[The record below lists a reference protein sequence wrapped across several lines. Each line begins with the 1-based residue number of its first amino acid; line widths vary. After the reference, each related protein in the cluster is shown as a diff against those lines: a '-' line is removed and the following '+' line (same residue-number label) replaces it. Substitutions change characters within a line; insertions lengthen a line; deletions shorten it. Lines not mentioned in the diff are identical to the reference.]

1 MEKIERALIS
11 VYDKTDLLDIAN
23 VLAQRGVEIL
33 STGGTARHLRDAGI
47 DIVDVS
53 DYTGFPEMLD
63 GRVKTLHPKIH
74 GGLLAEWGNTEHS
87 AQAEAHGVNAID
99 MVICNLYPFE
109 ATVAKPDVT
118 LPEAIEN
125 IDIGGPTMIRA
136 AAKNYRHVA
145 ALTAPSQYPQII
157 ADLDANDGCLSEERR
172 FELAKAAFAHTAHYD
187 TAIAAYL
194 TDNDTLLISG
204 DSEVNQTENAP
215 LISGVSE
222 VNQTE
227 NAPLISGVSEVNQ
240 TENAPLISGV
250 SEVNQTEN
258 APLIRGDRGV
268 DEYADNLTLHFKK
281 ERTLRYGEN
290 PHQHAAFYRTET
302 TPGPSAAWANQL
314 SGQPLS
320 FNNLLDLEAALEI
333 VKDFKTP
340 ACAII
345 KHNNPCGLATADN
358 LQDAFTNALDCDRT
372 SAFGSIVGLNRKV
385 TIQTANTI
393 REAAQAGVK
402 IDAIIAPSYTDK
414 ALRALS
420 RVKRRP
426 ILEVGSLSAAEPLLQ
441 IRNIT
446 GGILVQDPDIRE
458 LSADALEVATQRAPT
473 ETEMASLLFAWKAC
487 KHVKSNCILLADG
500 TQSVGIGAGQ
510 MSRVDAAMIAIR
522 KAGEKAKGS
531 VLASDAYFP
540 FPDGVE
546 IAGEAGI
553 SAIIQP
559 GGSVNDEPVI
569 ETADAYGI
577 AMVLTGIRHF
587 RH

>member
-1 MEKIERALIS
+1 MEKIQRALIS
-11 VYDKTDLLDIAN
+11 VYDKTDLLEIATA
-23 VLAQRGVEIL
+23 LTQRGVEIL

-47 DIVDVS
+47 DILDVS

-74 GGLLAEWGNTEHS
+74 GGLLAERDNAEHNAQTET
-87 AQAEAHGVNAID
+87 HGISAID
-99 MVICNLYPFE
+99 LVICNLYPFE

-118 LPEAIEN
+118 LSEAIEN

-136 AAKNYRHVA
+136 ASKNYRHVA
-145 ALTAPSQYPQII
+145 VLTNPNQYPQII

-172 FELAKAAFAHTAHYD
+172 FELAKAAFAHTAQYD
-187 TAIAAYL
+187 TAIASYL
-194 TDNDTLLISG
+194 IEN
-204 DSEVNQTENAP
+204 DSETDDFQE
-215 LISGVSE
+215 I
-222 VNQTE
+222 
-227 NAPLISGVSEVNQ
+227 
-240 TENAPLISGV
+240 
-250 SEVNQTEN
+250 
-258 APLIRGDRGV
+258 
-268 DEYADNLTLHFKK
+268 LTLHFKK

-290 PHQHAAFYRTET
+290 PHQRAAFYRTET
-302 TPGPSAAWANQL
+302 RPGPSAAWANQR

-333 VKDFKTP
+333 VKNFSTP
-340 ACAII
+340 TCAII
-345 KHNNPCGLATADN
+345 KHNNPCGLATADT
-358 LQDAFTNALDCDRT
+358 LQDAFTNALECDRT
-372 SAFGSIVGLNRKV
+372 SAFGSIIGLNRKV
-385 TIQTANTI
+385 TIQVANTI
-393 REAAQAGVK
+393 REAANAGVK
-402 IDAIIAPSYTDK
+402 IDAIIAPSYTEK

-426 ILEVGSLSAAEPLLQ
+426 ILEAGSLSSAEPVLQ

-446 GGILVQDPDIRE
+446 GGILVQDPDIHE
-458 LSADALEVATQRAPT
+458 MDADALQVATKRSPT
-473 ETEMASLLFAWKAC
+473 DDEIKSLLFAWKAC

-510 MSRVDAAMIAIR
+510 MSRVDAAIIAIR
-522 KAGEKAKGS
+522 KAGEKAKGA

-559 GGSVNDEPVI
+559 GGSVNDKPVI

-577 AMVLTGIRHF
+577 AMVLTGVRHF

>member
-1 MEKIERALIS
+1 MEKIQRALIS
-11 VYDKTDLLDIAN
+11 VYDKTDLLEIATA
-23 VLAQRGVEIL
+23 LTRRGVEIL
-33 STGGTARHLRDAGI
+33 STGGTARHLRDAEI
-47 DIVDVS
+47 DIIDVS
-53 DYTGFPEMLD
+53 DYTGFPEMMD

-74 GGLLAEWGNTEHS
+74 GGLLAERDNAEHN
-87 AQAEAHGVNAID
+87 AQAETHGIGSID

-136 AAKNYRHVA
+136 AAKNYQHVA

-187 TAIAAYL
+187 TAIANYL
-194 TDNDTLLISG
+194 TNMDSVRSRAIHRPSIDN
-204 DSEVNQTENAP
+204 EF
-215 LISGVSE
+215 
-222 VNQTE
+222 
-227 NAPLISGVSEVNQ
+227 
-240 TENAPLISGV
+240 
-250 SEVNQTEN
+250 
-258 APLIRGDRGV
+258 
-268 DEYADNLTLHFKK
+268 ADNLTFHFKK

-290 PHQHAAFYRTET
+290 PHQRAAFYKTET
-302 TPGPSAAWANQL
+302 APGPSAAWANQL

-333 VKDFKTP
+333 VKDFEVP

-358 LQDAFTNALDCDRT
+358 LQDAFTKALECDRT

-402 IDAIIAPSYTDK
+402 IDAIIAPSYTEK

-426 ILEVGSLSAAEPLLQ
+426 ILEVGSLATAQRSVPATMQ

-446 GGILVQDPDIRE
+446 GGILVQDRDVHDME
-458 LSADALEVATQRAPT
+458 AAALQVATKRPPT
-473 ETEMASLLFAWKAC
+473 DEEIQSLLFAWKAC
-487 KHVKSNCILLADG
+487 KHVKSNCILLANG

-510 MSRVDAAMIAIR
+510 MSRVDAAIIAIR
-522 KAGEKAKGS
+522 KAGEKAKGA

-553 SAIIQP
+553 TAIIQP
-559 GGSVNDEPVI
+559 GGSVNDAPVI
-569 ETADAYGI
+569 ETADVYGM

>member
-1 MEKIERALIS
+1 MTKIERALIS
-11 VYDKTDLLDIAN
+11 VYDKTNLLEIAN
-23 VLAQRGVEIL
+23 ALTQRDVEIL

-47 DIVDVS
+47 EILDVS

-74 GGLLAEWGNTEHS
+74 GGLLADRDNAEHNT
-87 AQAEAHGVNAID
+87 QAEAHGITPID

-145 ALTAPSQYPQII
+145 VLTEASQYPQII

-172 FELAKAAFAHTAHYD
+172 FELAKEAFAHTSQYD

-194 TDNDTLLISG
+194 AHIDSPPDEFATD
-204 DSEVNQTENAP
+204 
-215 LISGVSE
+215 
-222 VNQTE
+222 
-227 NAPLISGVSEVNQ
+227 
-240 TENAPLISGV
+240 
-250 SEVNQTEN
+250 
-258 APLIRGDRGV
+258 
-268 DEYADNLTLHFKK
+268 LTLHFKK

-290 PHQHAAFYRTET
+290 PHQRAAFYKTET
-302 TPGPSAAWANQL
+302 SPGACAAWANQL

-333 VKDFKTP
+333 VKDFETP

-358 LQDAFTNALDCDRT
+358 LQDAFTNALECDRT

-385 TIQTANTI
+385 TIQTANII
-393 REAAQAGVK
+393 REAANAGVK

-426 ILEVGSLSAAEPLLQ
+426 ILEAGSLSATEPVLQ

-446 GGILVQDPDIRE
+446 GGVLVQDPDVHD
-458 LSADALEVATQRAPT
+458 LNADDLEVATSRAPT
-473 ETEMASLLFAWKAC
+473 EAEIESLLFAWKAC
-487 KHVKSNCILLADG
+487 KHVKSNCILLANG

-510 MSRVDAAMIAIR
+510 MSRVDAAIIAIR
-522 KAGEKAKGS
+522 KAGEKAKGA

-559 GGSVNDEPVI
+559 GGSVNDAPVI
-569 ETADAYGI
+569 EAADAYGM
-577 AMVLTGIRHF
+577 AMVLTGVRHF

>member
-1 MEKIERALIS
+1 MKKIERALIS
-11 VYDKTDLLDIAN
+11 VYDKTNLLEIATAF
-23 VLAQRGVEIL
+23 AQRGVEIL

-47 DIVDVS
+47 DILDVS

-74 GGLLAEWGNTEHS
+74 GGLLAERDNAEHS
-87 AQAEAHGVNAID
+87 VQTEAQGITPID

-145 ALTAPSQYPQII
+145 VLTAANQYPQVI

-172 FELAKAAFAHTAHYD
+172 FELAKTAFTHTAQYD
-187 TAIAAYL
+187 TAIAAYFIN
-194 TDNDTLLISG
+194 NDS
-204 DSEVNQTENAP
+204 
-215 LISGVSE
+215 
-222 VNQTE
+222 
-227 NAPLISGVSEVNQ
+227 
-240 TENAPLISGV
+240 
-250 SEVNQTEN
+250 
-258 APLIRGDRGV
+258 PLIRGVRGV
-268 DEYADNLTLHFKK
+268 DKAKDSETDAFTDNLTLHFKK

-290 PHQHAAFYRTET
+290 PHQRAAFYKTET
-302 TPGPSAAWANQL
+302 DPGACAAWAKQL

-333 VKDFKTP
+333 VKDFESPT
-340 ACAII
+340 CTII
-345 KHNNPCGLATADN
+345 KHNNPCGLATAGN
-358 LQDAFTNALDCDRT
+358 LQDAFTNALECDRT

-385 TIQTANTI
+385 TIQTANII
-393 REAAQAGVK
+393 REAANAGVK
-402 IDAIIAPSYTDK
+402 IDAIIAPSYTEK

-426 ILEVGSLSAAEPLLQ
+426 ILEAGSLSGTEPVLQ
-441 IRNIT
+441 IRNVT
-446 GGILVQDPDIRE
+446 GGVLVQDPDVHDLR
-458 LSADALEVATQRAPT
+458 ADDLEVATSRAPT
-473 ETEMASLLFAWKAC
+473 EAEIESLLFAWKAC
-487 KHVKSNCILLADG
+487 KHVKSNCILLAQG

-510 MSRVDAAMIAIR
+510 MSRVDAAIIAIR
-522 KAGEKAKGS
+522 KAGEKAKGA

-553 SAIIQP
+553 TAIIQP
-559 GGSVNDEPVI
+559 GGSVNDAPVI
-569 ETADAYGI
+569 ETADAYGM
-577 AMVLTGIRHF
+577 AMVLTGVRHF

>member
-1 MEKIERALIS
+1 MKKIERALIS
-11 VYDKTDLLDIAN
+11 VYDKTNLLDIAIT
-23 VLAQRGVEIL
+23 LTQHGVEIL

-47 DIVDVS
+47 NIVDVS

-74 GGLLAEWGNTEHS
+74 GGLLAERDNAEHN
-87 AQAEAHGVNAID
+87 AQAETHGISPID

-118 LPEAIEN
+118 LPEVIEN

-136 AAKNYRHVA
+136 ASKNYRHVA
-145 ALTAPSQYPQII
+145 VLTNPSQYPQII
-157 ADLDANDGCLSEERR
+157 ADLEANDGCLLEARR
-172 FELAKAAFAHTAHYD
+172 FELAKAAFAHTAQYD
-187 TAIAAYL
+187 TAIATYL
-194 TDNDTLLISG
+194 
-204 DSEVNQTENAP
+204 VNQDVE
-215 LISGVSE
+215 S
-222 VNQTE
+222 
-227 NAPLISGVSEVNQ
+227 
-240 TENAPLISGV
+240 
-250 SEVNQTEN
+250 
-258 APLIRGDRGV
+258 
-268 DEYADNLTLHFKK
+268 DEFADTLTLHFKK

-290 PHQHAAFYRTET
+290 PHQRAAFYRTET
-302 TPGPSAAWANQL
+302 SPGPSAAWANQL

-345 KHNNPCGLATADN
+345 KHNNPCGLATADS
-358 LQDAFTNALDCDRT
+358 LQDAFTNALECDRT
-372 SAFGSIVGLNRKV
+372 SAFGSIIGLNRKV
-385 TIQTANTI
+385 TIQVANTI
-393 REAAQAGVK
+393 REAANAGVK
-402 IDAIIAPSYTDK
+402 VDAIIAPSYTEK

-426 ILEVGSLSAAEPLLQ
+426 ILEVGALSTSEPILQ

-446 GGILVQDPDIRE
+446 GGVLVQDPDVHE
-458 LSADALEVATQRAPT
+458 MEASALQVATQRSPT
-473 ETEMASLLFAWKAC
+473 DDEIKSLLFAWKAC
-487 KHVKSNCILLADG
+487 KHVKSNCILLAHG

-510 MSRVDAAMIAIR
+510 MSRVDAAIIAIR
-522 KAGEKAKGS
+522 KAGEKAKGA

-553 SAIIQP
+553 RAIIQP

-569 ETADAYGI
+569 ETADVYGM
-577 AMVLTGIRHF
+577 AMVLTGVRHF

>member
-1 MEKIERALIS
+1 MRKIQRVLIS
-11 VYDKTDLLDIAN
+11 VYDKTNLLEIAN
-23 VLAQRGVEIL
+23 ALAQRGVEIL

-47 DIVDVS
+47 DILDVS

-74 GGLLAEWGNTEHS
+74 GGLLADRDNAEHNT
-87 AQAEAHGVNAID
+87 QADAHNITPID

-145 ALTAPSQYPQII
+145 VLTESSQYPQII
-157 ADLDANDGCLSEERR
+157 ADLDENDGCLSEERR

-194 TDNDTLLISG
+194 ASNDS
-204 DSEVNQTENAP
+204 
-215 LISGVSE
+215 
-222 VNQTE
+222 
-227 NAPLISGVSEVNQ
+227 
-240 TENAPLISGV
+240 
-250 SEVNQTEN
+250 
-258 APLIRGDRGV
+258 PLIRGVRGV
-268 DEYADNLTLHFKK
+268 DKADLIRGVRGVDKADLIRGVRGIDKTKDTEPDEFATDLTLRFKK

-290 PHQHAAFYRTET
+290 PHQRAAFYKTGT
-302 TPGPSAAWANQL
+302 NPGACAAWANQL

-333 VKDFKTP
+333 VKDFETP

-345 KHNNPCGLATADN
+345 KHNNPCGLATANN
-358 LQDAFTNALDCDRT
+358 LQDAFTNALECDPT

-385 TIQTANTI
+385 TIQTANII
-393 REAAQAGVK
+393 REAANAGVK
-402 IDAIIAPSYTDK
+402 IDAIIAPSYTEK

-426 ILEVGSLSAAEPLLQ
+426 ILEAGSLSATEPVLQ
-441 IRNIT
+441 VRNIT
-446 GGILVQDPDIRE
+446 GGVLVQDPDVHD
-458 LSADALEVATQRAPT
+458 LDANDLEVATSRAPT
-473 ETEMASLLFAWKAC
+473 EAEIESLLFAWKAC
-487 KHVKSNCILLADG
+487 KHVKSNCILLANG

-510 MSRVDAAMIAIR
+510 MSRVDAAIIAIR
-522 KAGEKAKGS
+522 KAGEKAEGA

-559 GGSVNDEPVI
+559 GGSVNDTPVI
-569 ETADAYGI
+569 ETADAYGM
-577 AMVLTGIRHF
+577 AMVLTGVRHF

>member
-1 MEKIERALIS
+1 MKKIKRVLIS
-11 VYDKTDLLDIAN
+11 VYDKTNLLEIAN
-23 VLAQRGVEIL
+23 ALSQRGVEIL
-33 STGGTARHLRDAGI
+33 STGGTARHLRDAGVNI
-47 DIVDVS
+47 LDVS
-53 DYTGFPEMLD
+53 DYTGFPEMLE

-74 GGLLAEWGNTEHS
+74 GGLLADWDNAEHT
-87 AQAEAHGVNAID
+87 AQAAAHGITGID

-145 ALTAPSQYPQII
+145 VLTKANQYPEII
-157 ADLDANDGCLSEERR
+157 ADLDANDGSLSEERR
-172 FELAKAAFAHTAHYD
+172 FALAKAAFAHTAHYD
-187 TAIAAYL
+187 TAITAYL
-194 TDNDTLLISG
+194 TDS
-204 DSEVNQTENAP
+204 DS
-215 LISGVSE
+215 
-222 VNQTE
+222 
-227 NAPLISGVSEVNQ
+227 
-240 TENAPLISGV
+240 
-250 SEVNQTEN
+250 
-258 APLIRGDRGV
+258 PLIRGDREVNQTEGSET
-268 DEYADNLTLHFKK
+268 DEFADNLTLRFRKA
-281 ERTLRYGEN
+281 RTLRYGEN
-290 PHQHAAFYRTET
+290 PHQRAAFYKTEAN
-302 TPGPSAAWANQL
+302 PGACAAWANQL

-333 VKDFKTP
+333 VKDFETP

-345 KHNNPCGLATADN
+345 KHNNPCGLATAGT
-358 LQDAFTNALDCDRT
+358 LQDAFTNALECDRT

-385 TIQTANTI
+385 TIQTANII
-393 REAAQAGVK
+393 REAANAGVK
-402 IDAIIAPSYTDK
+402 IDAIIAPSYTEK

-426 ILEVGSLSAAEPLLQ
+426 ILEAGSLSAMEPVLQ

-446 GGILVQDPDIRE
+446 GGVLVQDPDVHD
-458 LSADALEVATQRAPT
+458 LDANDLEVVTSCAPT
-473 ETEMASLLFAWKAC
+473 EAEIESLLFAWKAC
-487 KHVKSNCILLADG
+487 KHVKSNCILLANG

-510 MSRVDAAMIAIR
+510 MSRVDAAIIAIR
-522 KAGEKAKGS
+522 KAGEKAKGA

-553 SAIIQP
+553 RAIIQP
-559 GGSVNDEPVI
+559 GGSVNDTPVI
-569 ETADAYGI
+569 ETADAYGM
-577 AMVLTGIRHF
+577 AMVLTGVRHF

>member
-1 MEKIERALIS
+1 MKKIQRALVS
-11 VYDKTDLLDIAN
+11 VYDKTNLLEIAN
-23 VLAQRGVEIL
+23 ALAQRGVEIL

-47 DIVDVS
+47 DILDVA

-74 GGLLAEWGNTEHS
+74 GGLLADRDNAEHNTQVE
-87 AQAEAHGVNAID
+87 AQGIAPID
-99 MVICNLYPFE
+99 MVVCNLYPFE

-145 ALTAPSQYPQII
+145 VLTESNQYPQII
-157 ADLDANDGCLSEERR
+157 ADLDVNDGCLSEERR
-172 FELAKAAFAHTAHYD
+172 FELAKKAFAHTAHYD

-194 TDNDTLLISG
+194 ANV
-204 DSEVNQTENAP
+204 DSQP
-215 LISGVSE
+215 
-222 VNQTE
+222 
-227 NAPLISGVSEVNQ
+227 
-240 TENAPLISGV
+240 
-250 SEVNQTEN
+250 
-258 APLIRGDRGV
+258 
-268 DEYADNLTLHFKK
+268 DEFVVRAGLPSPYLTLRFKK

-290 PHQHAAFYRTET
+290 PHQRAAFYKTET
-302 TPGPSAAWANQL
+302 SPGACAAWANQL

-333 VKDFKTP
+333 VKDFETP

-358 LQDAFTNALDCDRT
+358 LQDAFANALECDRT

-385 TIQTANTI
+385 TIQTANII
-393 REAAQAGVK
+393 REAANAGVK
-402 IDAIIAPSYTDK
+402 IDAIIAPSYTEK

-426 ILEVGSLSAAEPLLQ
+426 ILEAGSLSAAGPVLQ

-446 GGILVQDPDIRE
+446 GGVLVQDPDVHD
-458 LSADALEVATQRAPT
+458 LDANDLEVATSRAPT
-473 ETEMASLLFAWKAC
+473 EAEIGSLLFAWKAC
-487 KHVKSNCILLADG
+487 KHVKSNCILLTNG

-510 MSRVDAAMIAIR
+510 MSRVDAAIIAIR
-522 KAGEKAKGS
+522 KAGEKAKGA

-559 GGSVNDEPVI
+559 GGSVNDAPVI
-569 ETADAYGI
+569 ETADAYGM
-577 AMVLTGIRHF
+577 AMVLTGVRHF

>member
-1 MEKIERALIS
+1 MRKIQRALIS
-11 VYDKTDLLDIAN
+11 VYDKTNLLEIAN
-23 VLAQRGVEIL
+23 ALAQRGVEIL

-47 DIVDVS
+47 NILDVS

-74 GGLLAEWGNTEHS
+74 GGLLADRDNAEHN
-87 AQAEAHGVNAID
+87 AQAEPHGVAPID

-136 AAKNYRHVA
+136 AAKNYKHVA
-145 ALTAPSQYPQII
+145 VLTEASQYSQII

-172 FELAKAAFAHTAHYD
+172 FELAKKAFAHTAQYD

-194 TDNDTLLISG
+194 ANADSQPDEFATD
-204 DSEVNQTENAP
+204 
-215 LISGVSE
+215 
-222 VNQTE
+222 
-227 NAPLISGVSEVNQ
+227 
-240 TENAPLISGV
+240 
-250 SEVNQTEN
+250 
-258 APLIRGDRGV
+258 
-268 DEYADNLTLHFKK
+268 LTLRFKK

-290 PHQHAAFYRTET
+290 PHQRAAFYKTET
-302 TPGPSAAWANQL
+302 SPGASAAWANQL

-333 VKDFKTP
+333 VKDFETP
-340 ACAII
+340 TCAII

-358 LQDAFTNALDCDRT
+358 LQDAFANALECDRT
-372 SAFGSIVGLNRKV
+372 SAFGSIVGLNRRV
-385 TIQTANTI
+385 TIQTANII
-393 REAAQAGVK
+393 REAASAGVK
-402 IDAIIAPSYTDK
+402 IDAIIAPSYTEK
-414 ALRALS
+414 ALQALS

-426 ILEVGSLSAAEPLLQ
+426 ILEAGSFSTEEPVLQ

-446 GGILVQDPDIRE
+446 GGMLVQDPDVHD
-458 LSADALEVATQRAPT
+458 LDANDLEVVTSRAPT
-473 ETEMASLLFAWKAC
+473 EAETESLLFAWKAC
-487 KHVKSNCILLADG
+487 KHVKSNCILLANG
-500 TQSVGIGAGQ
+500 PQSVGIGAGQ
-510 MSRVDAAMIAIR
+510 MSRVDAAIIAIR
-522 KAGEKAKGS
+522 KAGEKAKGA

-559 GGSVNDEPVI
+559 GGSVNDAPVI
-569 ETADAYGI
+569 ETADAYGL
-577 AMVLTGIRHF
+577 AMVLTGVRHF

>member
-1 MEKIERALIS
+1 MKEIKRALIS
-11 VYDKTDLLDIAN
+11 VYDKTNLLEIAN
-23 VLAQRGVEIL
+23 ALTHRGVEIL
-33 STGGTARHLRDAGI
+33 STGGTAEHLRDAGI
-47 DIVDVS
+47 EILDVS

-74 GGLLAEWGNTEHS
+74 GGLLVDRDNPEHNV
-87 AQAEAHGVNAID
+87 QAAAHSITPID

-145 ALTAPSQYPQII
+145 VLTKASQYPQVI

-172 FELAKAAFAHTAHYD
+172 FELAKTAFAHTAHYD
-187 TAIAAYL
+187 TTIAAYL
-194 TDNDTLLISG
+194 ADVGSQPDEFATD
-204 DSEVNQTENAP
+204 
-215 LISGVSE
+215 
-222 VNQTE
+222 
-227 NAPLISGVSEVNQ
+227 
-240 TENAPLISGV
+240 
-250 SEVNQTEN
+250 
-258 APLIRGDRGV
+258 
-268 DEYADNLTLHFKK
+268 LTLHFKK

-290 PHQHAAFYRTET
+290 PHQRAAFYKTEAS
-302 TPGPSAAWANQL
+302 PSASAAWANQL

-333 VKDFKTP
+333 VKDFENPT
-340 ACAII
+340 CAII
-345 KHNNPCGLATADN
+345 KHNNPCGLATAEN
-358 LQDAFTNALDCDRT
+358 LQEAFANALECDRT
-372 SAFGSIVGLNRKV
+372 SAFGSIVGLNRRV
-385 TIQTANTI
+385 TLQTANII
-393 REAAQAGVK
+393 REAANAGVK
-402 IDAIIAPSYTDK
+402 IDAIIAPSYTEK

-426 ILEVGSLSAAEPLLQ
+426 ILEAGSLSATEPVLQ

-446 GGILVQDPDIRE
+446 GGVLVQDPDVHD
-458 LSADALEVATQRAPT
+458 LDANDLEVATSRAPT
-473 ETEMASLLFAWKAC
+473 EVEIKSLLFAWKAC
-487 KHVKSNCILLADG
+487 KHVKSNCILLANG

-510 MSRVDAAMIAIR
+510 MSRVDAAIIAIR
-522 KAGEKAKGS
+522 KAGEKAKGA

-559 GGSVNDEPVI
+559 GGSVNDTPVI
-569 ETADAYGI
+569 ETADAYGMT
-577 AMVLTGIRHF
+577 MVLTGVRHF

>member
-1 MEKIERALIS
+1 MKKIQRALIS
-11 VYDKTDLLDIAN
+11 VYDKTNLLEIAN
-23 VLAQRGVEIL
+23 ALAQRGVEIL

-47 DIVDVS
+47 EILDVS

-74 GGLLAEWGNTEHS
+74 GGLLADRDNAEHNT
-87 AQAEAHGVNAID
+87 QAEAHGITPID
-99 MVICNLYPFE
+99 MVVCNLYPFE

-118 LPEAIEN
+118 IPEAIEN

-145 ALTAPSQYPQII
+145 VLTKASQYPQII

-172 FELAKAAFAHTAHYD
+172 FELAKEAFVHTSQYD

-194 TDNDTLLISG
+194 AHIDSPPDEFATD
-204 DSEVNQTENAP
+204 
-215 LISGVSE
+215 
-222 VNQTE
+222 
-227 NAPLISGVSEVNQ
+227 
-240 TENAPLISGV
+240 
-250 SEVNQTEN
+250 
-258 APLIRGDRGV
+258 
-268 DEYADNLTLHFKK
+268 LTLHFKK

-290 PHQHAAFYRTET
+290 PHQRAAFYKTET
-302 TPGPSAAWANQL
+302 SPGACAAWANQL

-320 FNNLLDLEAALEI
+320 FNNLLDLEAAVEM
-333 VKDFKTP
+333 VKDFETP

-358 LQDAFTNALDCDRT
+358 LQDAFTNALECDRT

-385 TIQTANTI
+385 TIQTANII
-393 REAAQAGVK
+393 REAAKAGVK

-426 ILEVGSLSAAEPLLQ
+426 ILEAGSLSATEPVSQ

-446 GGILVQDPDIRE
+446 GGVLVQDPDVHD
-458 LSADALEVATQRAPT
+458 LNADDLEVATSRVPT
-473 ETEMASLLFAWKAC
+473 QAEIESLLFAWKAC
-487 KHVKSNCILLADG
+487 KHVKSNCILLANG

-510 MSRVDAAMIAIR
+510 MSRVDAAIIAIR
-522 KAGEKAKGS
+522 KAGEKAKGA

-559 GGSVNDEPVI
+559 GGSVNDAPVI
-569 ETADAYGI
+569 ETADAYGM
-577 AMVLTGIRHF
+577 AMVLTGVRHF

>member
-1 MEKIERALIS
+1 MKEIKRALIS
-11 VYDKTDLLDIAN
+11 VYDKTNLLEIAN
-23 VLAQRGVEIL
+23 ALTHRGVEIL
-33 STGGTARHLRDAGI
+33 STGGTAKHLRDAGI
-47 DIVDVS
+47 EILDVS
-53 DYTGFPEMLD
+53 DDTGFPEMLE

-74 GGLLAEWGNTEHS
+74 GGLLADWDNADHT
-87 AQAEAHGVNAID
+87 AQAAAHGITAID
-99 MVICNLYPFE
+99 MVVCNLYPFE

-145 ALTAPSQYPQII
+145 VLTKASQYPEII

-194 TDNDTLLISG
+194 TNDTSPLISG
-204 DSEVNQTENAP
+204 DREVNQTE
-215 LISGVSE
+215 GSE
-222 VNQTE
+222 T
-227 NAPLISGVSEVNQ
+227 
-240 TENAPLISGV
+240 
-250 SEVNQTEN
+250 
-258 APLIRGDRGV
+258 
-268 DEYADNLTLHFKK
+268 DEFADNLTLHFKK

-290 PHQHAAFYRTET
+290 PHQRAAFYKTEAS
-302 TPGPSAAWANQL
+302 PSACAAWANQL

-333 VKDFKTP
+333 VKDFETP
-340 ACAII
+340 TCAII
-345 KHNNPCGLATADN
+345 KHNNPCGLATAEN
-358 LQDAFTNALDCDRT
+358 LQAAFANALECDRT
-372 SAFGSIVGLNRKV
+372 SAFGSIVGLNRRV
-385 TIQTANTI
+385 TLQTANII
-393 REAAQAGVK
+393 REAAKAGVK
-402 IDAIIAPSYTDK
+402 IDAIIAPSYTEK

-426 ILEVGSLSAAEPLLQ
+426 ILEAGSLSATEPIFQ

-446 GGILVQDPDIRE
+446 GGVLVQDPDVHD
-458 LSADALEVATQRAPT
+458 LDANDLEIATSRAPT
-473 ETEMASLLFAWKAC
+473 EAEMKSLLFAWKAC
-487 KHVKSNCILLADG
+487 KHVKSNCILLANG

-510 MSRVDAAMIAIR
+510 MSRVDAAIIAIR
-522 KAGEKAKGS
+522 KAGEKAKGA

-553 SAIIQP
+553 RAIIQP
-559 GGSVNDEPVI
+559 GGSVNDTPVI
-569 ETADAYGI
+569 ETADAYGM
-577 AMVLTGIRHF
+577 AMVLTGVRHF

>member
-1 MEKIERALIS
+1 MKKIARALIS
-11 VYDKTDLLDIAN
+11 VYDKTDLLEIAN
-23 VLAQRGVEIL
+23 VLGQHGVEIL

-74 GGLLAEWGNTEHS
+74 AGILAEWDNREHE
-87 AQAEAHGVNAID
+87 AQAETHDIAPID

-109 ATVAKPDVT
+109 ATIAKPDVT

-136 AAKNYRHVA
+136 AAKNYQHVA
-145 ALTAPSQYPQII
+145 VLTNPSQYPQII
-157 ADLDANDGCLSEERR
+157 AALDANDGCLSEEQR

-194 TDNDTLLISG
+194 ANV
-204 DSEVNQTENAP
+204 DSARSRAIHRPSTEDDFQ
-215 LISGVSE
+215 E
-222 VNQTE
+222 T
-227 NAPLISGVSEVNQ
+227 
-240 TENAPLISGV
+240 
-250 SEVNQTEN
+250 
-258 APLIRGDRGV
+258 
-268 DEYADNLTLHFKK
+268 LTLHFKK

-290 PHQHAAFYRTET
+290 PHQRAAFYRTET
-302 TPGPSAAWANQL
+302 TTGPSAAWANQR

-358 LQDAFTNALDCDRT
+358 LQNAFTNALECDRT

-393 REAAQAGVK
+393 REVANAGVK
-402 IDAIIAPSYTDK
+402 IEAIIAPSYTEK

-420 RVKRRP
+420 RVTNRQIFETGQLLPPEP
-426 ILEVGSLSAAEPLLQ
+426 ILQ
-441 IRNIT
+441 IRNVT
-446 GGILVQDPDIRE
+446 GGVLVQEQDVHNIKRDDLQFVTKRK
-458 LSADALEVATQRAPT
+458 PT
-473 ETEMASLLFAWKAC
+473 DDEIKSLLFAWKAC
-487 KHVKSNCILLADG
+487 KHVKSNCILLAHG

-510 MSRVDAAMIAIR
+510 MSRVDAAIIAIR
-522 KAGEKAKGS
+522 KAGGKAKGA

-559 GGSVNDEPVI
+559 GGSVNDTPVI

-577 AMVLTGIRHF
+577 AMVLTGVRHF

>member
-1 MEKIERALIS
+1 MKKIQRALIS
-11 VYDKTDLLDIAN
+11 VYDKTNLLAIATA
-23 VLAQRGVEIL
+23 LTQCGVEIL

-47 DIVDVS
+47 DILDVS

-74 GGLLAEWGNTEHS
+74 GGLLAERDNPEHN
-87 AQAEAHGVNAID
+87 AQTEAHGISPID

-118 LPEAIEN
+118 RSEAIEN

-136 AAKNYRHVA
+136 ASKNYRHVA
-145 ALTAPSQYPQII
+145 VLTNPSQYAQII

-172 FELAKAAFAHTAHYD
+172 FELAKAAFAHTAQYD
-187 TAIAAYL
+187 TAIAAYFANIDSQ
-194 TDNDTLLISG
+194 TDDEFT
-204 DSEVNQTENAP
+204 
-215 LISGVSE
+215 
-222 VNQTE
+222 
-227 NAPLISGVSEVNQ
+227 
-240 TENAPLISGV
+240 
-250 SEVNQTEN
+250 
-258 APLIRGDRGV
+258 DR
-268 DEYADNLTLHFKK
+268 LTLHFKK

-290 PHQHAAFYRTET
+290 PHQRAAFYRTET
-302 TPGPSAAWANQL
+302 NPGPCAAWANQR

-333 VKDFKTP
+333 VKDFETP

-358 LQDAFTNALDCDRT
+358 LQDAFTNALECDRT
-372 SAFGSIVGLNRKV
+372 SAFGSIIGLNRKV

-393 REAAQAGVK
+393 REAANTGVK
-402 IDAIIAPSYTDK
+402 IDALIAPSYTEK

-426 ILEVGSLSAAEPLLQ
+426 ILEVGSLATAATMQ

-446 GGILVQDPDIRE
+446 GGILVQDPDVHE
-458 LSADALEVATQRAPT
+458 MEADALQVVTKRSPT
-473 ETEMASLLFAWKAC
+473 DDEIRSLLFAWKAC
-487 KHVKSNCILLADG
+487 KHVKSNCILLAHG

-510 MSRVDAAMIAIR
+510 MSRVDAAIIAIR
-522 KAGEKAKGS
+522 KAGEKAKGA

-553 SAIIQP
+553 RAIIQP
-559 GGSVNDEPVI
+559 GGSVNDAPVI
-569 ETADAYGI
+569 ETADAYGM
-577 AMVLTGIRHF
+577 AMVLTGVRHF

>member
-1 MEKIERALIS
+1 MKKIERALIS
-11 VYDKTDLLDIAN
+11 VYDKTNLLKIVTA
-23 VLAQRGVEIL
+23 LAQRGVEIL
-33 STGGTARHLRDAGI
+33 STGGTAQHLRDAGI
-47 DIVDVS
+47 NILDVS

-74 GGLLAEWGNTEHS
+74 GGLLAERDNAEHS
-87 AQAEAHGVNAID
+87 AQTKTHGITPID

-118 LPEAIEN
+118 LREAIEN

-136 AAKNYRHVA
+136 AAKNYQHVA
-145 ALTAPSQYPQII
+145 VLTAASQYPKVI

-172 FELAKAAFAHTAHYD
+172 FGLAKTAFAHTAQYD
-187 TAIAAYL
+187 TAIAGYL
-194 TDNDTLLISG
+194 ANV
-204 DSEVNQTENAP
+204 DSQP
-215 LISGVSE
+215 
-222 VNQTE
+222 
-227 NAPLISGVSEVNQ
+227 
-240 TENAPLISGV
+240 
-250 SEVNQTEN
+250 
-258 APLIRGDRGV
+258 
-268 DEYADNLTLHFKK
+268 DEFAADLTLRFKK

-290 PHQHAAFYRTET
+290 PHQRAAFYKTET
-302 TPGPSAAWANQL
+302 TPGACAAWAKQL

-333 VKDFKTP
+333 VKDFETP

-345 KHNNPCGLATADN
+345 KHNNPCGLATAGN
-358 LQDAFTNALDCDRT
+358 LQDAFTNALECDRT

-385 TIQTANTI
+385 TIQTANII
-393 REAAQAGVK
+393 REAANAGVK
-402 IDAIIAPSYTDK
+402 IDAIIAPSYTEK

-426 ILEVGSLSAAEPLLQ
+426 ILEAGSLSATEPVLQ
-441 IRNIT
+441 VRNIT
-446 GGILVQDPDIRE
+446 GGVLVQDSDVHDLR
-458 LSADALEVATQRAPT
+458 ADDLEVATSRAPT
-473 ETEMASLLFAWKAC
+473 EAEIESLLFAWKAC
-487 KHVKSNCILLADG
+487 KHVKSNCILLAQG

-510 MSRVDAAMIAIR
+510 MSRVDAAIIAIR
-522 KAGEKAKGS
+522 KANEKAKGA

-559 GGSVNDEPVI
+559 GGSVNDAPVI
-569 ETADAYGI
+569 ETADAYGM

>member
-1 MEKIERALIS
+1 MREIQRVLIS
-11 VYDKTDLLDIAN
+11 VYDKTNLLEIAS

-47 DIVDVS
+47 DILDVS
-53 DYTGFPEMLD
+53 DYTGFPEMLE

-74 GGLLAEWGNTEHS
+74 GGLLAERDNPEHN
-87 AQAEAHGVNAID
+87 AQAEAHGITSID

-136 AAKNYRHVA
+136 GAKNYRHVA
-145 ALTAPSQYPQII
+145 VLTESSQYPQII

-172 FELAKAAFAHTAHYD
+172 FELAKAAFAHTAQYD

-194 TDNDTLLISG
+194 IDGNS
-204 DSEVNQTENAP
+204 
-215 LISGVSE
+215 
-222 VNQTE
+222 
-227 NAPLISGVSEVNQ
+227 
-240 TENAPLISGV
+240 
-250 SEVNQTEN
+250 
-258 APLIRGDRGV
+258 PLIRGSRGV
-268 DEYADNLTLHFKK
+268 DKAEDSETDGFSDNLTLRFKK

-290 PHQHAAFYRTET
+290 PHQRAAFYKTET
-302 TPGPSAAWANQL
+302 SPGACAAWANQL

-333 VKDFKTP
+333 VKDFETP

-345 KHNNPCGLATADN
+345 KHNNPCGLATAGN
-358 LQDAFTNALDCDRT
+358 LQDAFANALECDRT

-385 TIQTANTI
+385 TIQTANII
-393 REAAQAGVK
+393 REAANAGVK
-402 IDAIIAPSYTDK
+402 IDAIIAPSYTEK

-426 ILEVGSLSAAEPLLQ
+426 ILEAGSLSATEPVLQ

-446 GGILVQDPDIRE
+446 GGVLVQDPDVHD
-458 LSADALEVATQRAPT
+458 LNANDLEVATSRSPT
-473 ETEMASLLFAWKAC
+473 EAEIKSLLFAWKAC
-487 KHVKSNCILLADG
+487 KHVKSNCILLANG

-510 MSRVDAAMIAIR
+510 MSRVDAAIIAIR
-522 KAGEKAKGS
+522 KAGDKAKGA

-540 FPDGVE
+540 FPDSIE

-553 SAIIQP
+553 TAIIQP
-559 GGSVNDEPVI
+559 GGSVNDAPVI
-569 ETADAYGI
+569 ETADAYGM
-577 AMVLTGIRHF
+577 AMVLTSIRHF

>member
-1 MEKIERALIS
+1 MRKIQRALIS
-11 VYDKTDLLDIAN
+11 VYDKTNLLEIAN
-23 VLAQRGVEIL
+23 ALAQRDVEIL

-47 DIVDVS
+47 DILDVS

-74 GGLLAEWGNTEHS
+74 GGLLADRDNPEHNT
-87 AQAEAHGVNAID
+87 QAAAHNIVPID

-145 ALTAPSQYPQII
+145 VLTEASQYPQII
-157 ADLDANDGCLSEERR
+157 ADLNADDGCLSEERR
-172 FELAKAAFAHTAHYD
+172 FELAKAAFVHTAQYD
-187 TAIAAYL
+187 AAIAAYL
-194 TDNDTLLISG
+194 TNDTSALIRRDRG
-204 DSEVNQTENAP
+204 VNQTE
-215 LISGVSE
+215 GSE
-222 VNQTE
+222 
-227 NAPLISGVSEVNQ
+227 P
-240 TENAPLISGV
+240 
-250 SEVNQTEN
+250 
-258 APLIRGDRGV
+258 
-268 DEYADNLTLHFKK
+268 DEFADNLTLRFKK

-290 PHQHAAFYRTET
+290 PHQRAAFYKTET
-302 TPGPSAAWANQL
+302 SPGACAAWANQL

-333 VKDFKTP
+333 VKDFDTP

-358 LQDAFTNALDCDRT
+358 LQAAFTNALECDRT
-372 SAFGSIVGLNRKV
+372 SAFGSIVGLNRRV
-385 TIQTANTI
+385 TIQTANII
-393 REAAQAGVK
+393 REAANAGVK
-402 IDAIIAPSYTDK
+402 IDAIIAPSYTEK
-414 ALRALS
+414 ALKALS

-426 ILEVGSLSAAEPLLQ
+426 ILEAGSLSAEEPVLQ

-446 GGILVQDPDIRE
+446 GGVLVQDPDVHD
-458 LSADALEVATQRAPT
+458 LNANDLEVATSRAPT
-473 ETEMASLLFAWKAC
+473 QAEIKSLLFAWKAC
-487 KHVKSNCILLADG
+487 KHVKSNCILLANG

-510 MSRVDAAMIAIR
+510 MSRVDAAIIAIR
-522 KAGEKAKGS
+522 KAAEKAKGA

-559 GGSVNDEPVI
+559 GGSVNDAPVI
-569 ETADAYGI
+569 EKADAYGM
-577 AMVLTGIRHF
+577 AMVLTGVRHF

>member
-1 MEKIERALIS
+1 M
-11 VYDKTDLLDIAN
+11 
-23 VLAQRGVEIL
+23 EIL
-33 STGGTARHLRDAGI
+33 STGGTAKHLRDAGI
-47 DIVDVS
+47 DILDVS
-53 DYTGFPEMLD
+53 DYTGFPEMLE

-74 GGLLAEWGNTEHS
+74 GGLLADRDNAEHT
-87 AQAEAHGVNAID
+87 AQAEAHGITAID

-145 ALTAPSQYPQII
+145 VLTQASQYPEII
-157 ADLDANDGCLSEERR
+157 ADLDASHGSLSEERR
-172 FELAKAAFAHTAHYD
+172 FELAAAAFAHTAHYD

-194 TDNDTLLISG
+194 ANV
-204 DSEVNQTENAP
+204 DSVRSRAIHRPSTEDDFQ
-215 LISGVSE
+215 E
-222 VNQTE
+222 T
-227 NAPLISGVSEVNQ
+227 
-240 TENAPLISGV
+240 
-250 SEVNQTEN
+250 
-258 APLIRGDRGV
+258 
-268 DEYADNLTLHFKK
+268 LTLHFKK

-290 PHQHAAFYRTET
+290 PHQRAAFYKTEDS
-302 TPGPSAAWANQL
+302 PGACAAWANQL

-333 VKDFKTP
+333 VKDFETP

-358 LQDAFTNALDCDRT
+358 LQDAFTHALECDRT

-385 TIQTANTI
+385 TIQTANII
-393 REAAQAGVK
+393 REAANAGVK
-402 IDAIIAPSYTDK
+402 IDAIIAPSYTEK

-426 ILEVGSLSAAEPLLQ
+426 ILETGPLQSSRHALCAVTESPQSSRPTPSAVTESLQ
-441 IRNIT
+441 IRNLI
-446 GGILVQDPDIRE
+446 GGLLVQDPDVHD
-458 LSADALEVATQRAPT
+458 LDANDLEVATSRPPT
-473 ETEMASLLFAWKAC
+473 DAELKSLLFAWKAC
-487 KHVKSNCILLADG
+487 KHVKSNCILLANG

-510 MSRVDAAMIAIR
+510 MSRVDSTIIAVR
-522 KAGEKAKGS
+522 KAGEKAKGA

-553 SAIIQP
+553 RAIIQP
-559 GGSVNDEPVI
+559 GGSVNDAPVI
-569 ETADAYGI
+569 ETADAYGM
-577 AMVLTGIRHF
+577 AMVLTGVRHF

>member
-1 MEKIERALIS
+1 MKKIERALIS
-11 VYDKTDLLDIAN
+11 VYDKTNLLDIAST
-23 VLAQRGVEIL
+23 LAQRGVEIL

-47 DIVDVS
+47 DILDVS

-74 GGLLAEWGNTEHS
+74 GGLLAEWDNAEHS
-87 AQAEAHGVNAID
+87 VQTEAQGITPID

-109 ATVAKPDVT
+109 TTVAKPDVT

-145 ALTAPSQYPQII
+145 VLTEASQYSQII
-157 ADLDANDGCLSEERR
+157 SELDANDGSLSEDRR
-172 FELAKAAFAHTAHYD
+172 FELAKAAFAHTAQYD

-194 TDNDTLLISG
+194 ANVGSEPDEFATD
-204 DSEVNQTENAP
+204 
-215 LISGVSE
+215 
-222 VNQTE
+222 
-227 NAPLISGVSEVNQ
+227 
-240 TENAPLISGV
+240 
-250 SEVNQTEN
+250 
-258 APLIRGDRGV
+258 
-268 DEYADNLTLHFKK
+268 LTLRFKK

-290 PHQHAAFYRTET
+290 PHQRAAFYKTET
-302 TPGPSAAWANQL
+302 TPGACAAWAKQL

-333 VKDFKTP
+333 VKDFESPT
-340 ACAII
+340 CAII
-345 KHNNPCGLATADN
+345 KHNNPCGLATAGN
-358 LQDAFTNALDCDRT
+358 LQDAFTNALECDRT

-393 REAAQAGVK
+393 REAAQEGVK

-426 ILEVGSLSAAEPLLQ
+426 ILEAGSLSDAEPVLQ
-441 IRNIT
+441 IRNVT
-446 GGILVQDPDIRE
+446 GGVLVQDPDVHDLR
-458 LSADALEVATQRAPT
+458 ADDLKVATSRAPT
-473 ETEMASLLFAWKAC
+473 EAEIKSLLFAWKAC

-510 MSRVDAAMIAIR
+510 MSRVDAAIIAIR

-540 FPDGVE
+540 FPDGIE

-553 SAIIQP
+553 TAIIQP
-559 GGSVNDEPVI
+559 GGSVNDAPVI
-569 ETADAYGI
+569 ETADAYGM
-577 AMVLTGIRHF
+577 AMVLTGVRHF

>member
-1 MEKIERALIS
+1 MEKIQRALIS
-11 VYDKTDLLDIAN
+11 VYDKTDLLNIAN
-23 VLAQRGVEIL
+23 ALTQHGVEIL
-33 STGGTARHLRDAGI
+33 STGGTAQHLRDAEI
-47 DIVDVS
+47 DLLDVS
-53 DYTGFPEMLD
+53 DYTGFPEMMD

-74 GGLLAEWGNTEHS
+74 GGLLAERDNAEHN
-87 AQAEAHGVNAID
+87 AQAEAHGIGSID

-194 TDNDTLLISG
+194 TDSNS
-204 DSEVNQTENAP
+204 
-215 LISGVSE
+215 
-222 VNQTE
+222 
-227 NAPLISGVSEVNQ
+227 
-240 TENAPLISGV
+240 
-250 SEVNQTEN
+250 
-258 APLIRGDRGV
+258 PLIRGVRRVDTDSDSPLIRGV
-268 DEYADNLTLHFKK
+268 RAVDKVEGSEADEFADNLTLHFKK

-290 PHQHAAFYRTET
+290 PHQRAAFYRTET
-302 TPGPSAAWANQL
+302 TPGASAAWANQL

-333 VKDFKTP
+333 AKDFQTP

-358 LQDAFTNALDCDRT
+358 LKDAFTNALECDRT

-402 IDAIIAPSYTDK
+402 IDAIIAPSYTEK

-426 ILEVGSLSAAEPLLQ
+426 ILEVGALSGSNPVLQ

-446 GGILVQDPDIRE
+446 GGILVQDPDVHDME
-458 LSADALEVATQRAPT
+458 AAALQVATKRPPT
-473 ETEMASLLFAWKAC
+473 DEEIKSLLFAWKAC
-487 KHVKSNCILLADG
+487 KHVKSNCILLAND

-510 MSRVDAAMIAIR
+510 MSRVDAAIIAIR
-522 KAGEKAKGS
+522 KAGEKAKGA

-553 SAIIQP
+553 AAIIQP

-569 ETADAYGI
+569 ETADAYGM
-577 AMVLTGIRHF
+577 AMVLTGVRHF

>member
-1 MEKIERALIS
+1 MKKIQRALIS
-11 VYDKTDLLDIAN
+11 VYDKTNLLDIAN
-23 VLAQRGVEIL
+23 VLAQHGVEIL

-47 DIVDVS
+47 DIIDVS
-53 DYTGFPEMLD
+53 DYTGFPEMLE

-74 GGLLAEWGNTEHS
+74 GGLLAEWDNAEHS
-87 AQAEAHGVNAID
+87 AQAEAHGINAID

-145 ALTAPSQYPQII
+145 VLTDPSQYPQII
-157 ADLDANDGCLSEERR
+157 ADLDTNDGCLSEAQR

-194 TDNDTLLISG
+194 TDS
-204 DSEVNQTENAP
+204 DS
-215 LISGVSE
+215 
-222 VNQTE
+222 
-227 NAPLISGVSEVNQ
+227 
-240 TENAPLISGV
+240 
-250 SEVNQTEN
+250 
-258 APLIRGDRGV
+258 PLIRGVRGV
-268 DEYADNLTLHFKK
+268 DQTENTSLIRGVDQTENSPLIRGVRGVDKAEDSEADEFDDNLTLHFKK

-290 PHQHAAFYRTET
+290 PHQRAAFYRTET
-302 TPGPSAAWANQL
+302 TPGPSAAWANQR

-333 VKDFKTP
+333 VKDFQTP

-358 LQDAFTNALDCDRT
+358 LQDAFTKALECDPT

-393 REAAQAGVK
+393 REAAQAGIK

-426 ILEVGSLSAAEPLLQ
+426 ILEVGALSDAEPILQ
-441 IRNIT
+441 VRNIT
-446 GGILVQDPDIRE
+446 GGVLVQNPDVHE
-458 LSADALEVATQRAPT
+458 MEADALQVATKRPPT
-473 ETEMASLLFAWKAC
+473 DDEIKSLLFAWKAC
-487 KHVKSNCILLADG
+487 KHVKSNCILLANG

-510 MSRVDAAMIAIR
+510 MSRVDAAIIAIR
-522 KAGEKAKGS
+522 KAGEKAKGT

-553 SAIIQP
+553 TAIIQP

-569 ETADAYGI
+569 EAANAYGM
-577 AMVLTGIRHF
+577 AMVLTGVRHF

>member
-1 MEKIERALIS
+1 MEKIKRALIS
-11 VYDKTDLLDIAN
+11 VYDKTDLLAIAN
-23 VLAQRGVEIL
+23 ALTQRGVEIL
-33 STGGTARHLRDAGI
+33 STGGTARHLRDADI
-47 DIVDVS
+47 DILDVS
-53 DYTGFPEMLD
+53 DYTDFPEMMD

-74 GGLLAEWGNTEHS
+74 GGLLAEWDNAEHT
-87 AQAEAHGVNAID
+87 AQAETHGIGAID

-109 ATVAKPDVT
+109 ATVARPDVT
-118 LPEAIEN
+118 LAEAIEN

-145 ALTAPSQYPQII
+145 AVTDPNQYAQII

-187 TAIAAYL
+187 TAITAYL
-194 TDNDTLLISG
+194 TNVDSVRSRAIHRPSTDN
-204 DSEVNQTENAP
+204 EF
-215 LISGVSE
+215 
-222 VNQTE
+222 
-227 NAPLISGVSEVNQ
+227 
-240 TENAPLISGV
+240 
-250 SEVNQTEN
+250 
-258 APLIRGDRGV
+258 
-268 DEYADNLTLHFKK
+268 ADNLTLHFKK

-290 PHQHAAFYRTET
+290 PHQRAAFYRTET

-333 VKDFKTP
+333 VKDFRAP

-345 KHNNPCGLATADN
+345 KHNNPCGLATADT
-358 LQDAFTNALDCDRT
+358 LQEAFTNALECDRT

-402 IDAIIAPSYTDK
+402 IDAIIAPSYTEK

-426 ILEVGSLSAAEPLLQ
+426 ILETGPLQGSRHTPGAGTESLQ
-441 IRNIT
+441 IRNLT
-446 GGILVQDPDIRE
+446 GGVLVQDSDVHE
-458 LSADALEVATQRAPT
+458 LSADALEVATKRPPT
-473 ETEMASLLFAWKAC
+473 DDEIKSLLFAWKAC
-487 KHVKSNCILLADG
+487 KHVKSNCILLANG

-510 MSRVDAAMIAIR
+510 MSRVDAAIIAIR
-522 KAGEKAKGS
+522 KAGEKAKGA

-569 ETADAYGI
+569 ETADAYGM

>member
-1 MEKIERALIS
+1 MKKIARALIS
-11 VYDKTDLLDIAN
+11 VYDKTNLLEIATAL
-23 VLAQRGVEIL
+23 VQRDVEIL
-33 STGGTARHLRDAGI
+33 STGGTAQHLRDAGI

-53 DYTGFPEMLD
+53 DYTGFPEMMD

-74 GGLLAEWGNTEHS
+74 GGLLAERDNAEHN
-87 AQAEAHGVNAID
+87 AQAEAHGIGPID
-99 MVICNLYPFE
+99 IVICNLYPFE

-118 LPEAIEN
+118 LPEVIEN

-194 TDNDTLLISG
+194 TNDS
-204 DSEVNQTENAP
+204 
-215 LISGVSE
+215 
-222 VNQTE
+222 
-227 NAPLISGVSEVNQ
+227 
-240 TENAPLISGV
+240 
-250 SEVNQTEN
+250 
-258 APLIRGDRGV
+258 PLIRGSNEAEDSET
-268 DEYADNLTLHFKK
+268 DAFADNLTLHFKK

-290 PHQHAAFYRTET
+290 PHQRAAFYRTET

-345 KHNNPCGLATADN
+345 KHNNPCGLATAEN
-358 LQDAFTNALDCDRT
+358 LQEAFTNALECDRT

-402 IDAIIAPSYTDK
+402 IDAIIAPSYTEK

-426 ILEVGSLSAAEPLLQ
+426 ILEVGALATAQRSVSATMQ

-446 GGILVQDPDIRE
+446 GGILVQDPDVHDME
-458 LSADALEVATQRAPT
+458 AAALQVATKRKPT
-473 ETEMASLLFAWKAC
+473 DEEIESLLFAWKAC
-487 KHVKSNCILLADG
+487 KHVKSNCILLANG

-510 MSRVDAAMIAIR
+510 MSRVDAAIIAIR
-522 KAGEKAKGS
+522 KAGEKAKGA

-553 SAIIQP
+553 SVIIQP
-559 GGSVNDEPVI
+559 GGSVNDAPVI
-569 ETADAYGI
+569 ETADAYGM
-577 AMVLTGIRHF
+577 AMVLTGVRHF

>member
-1 MEKIERALIS
+1 MKKIKRALIS
-11 VYDKTDLLDIAN
+11 VYDKTNLLEITTA
-23 VLAQRGVEIL
+23 LAQHGVEIL

-47 DIVDVS
+47 DILDVS

-74 GGLLAEWGNTEHS
+74 GGLLAEWDRTAHS
-87 AQAEAHGVNAID
+87 RQAEAQGINPID

-136 AAKNYRHVA
+136 GAKNYRHTAV
-145 ALTAPSQYPQII
+145 LTDPSQYPQII

-172 FELAKAAFAHTAHYD
+172 FELASAAFVHTAQYD
-187 TAIAAYL
+187 AAISTYL
-194 TDNDTLLISG
+194 ANVGSG
-204 DSEVNQTENAP
+204 SDGFAP
-215 LISGVSE
+215 
-222 VNQTE
+222 
-227 NAPLISGVSEVNQ
+227 
-240 TENAPLISGV
+240 
-250 SEVNQTEN
+250 
-258 APLIRGDRGV
+258 D
-268 DEYADNLTLHFKK
+268 LTLHFKK

-290 PHQHAAFYRTET
+290 PHQRAAFYKTET
-302 TPGPSAAWANQL
+302 EPGACAAWANQL

-320 FNNLLDLEAALEI
+320 FNNILDLEAALEI
-333 VKDFKTP
+333 VKDFAQP

-345 KHNNPCGLATADN
+345 KHNNPCGLAIGDN
-358 LQDAFTNALDCDRT
+358 GQDAFTKALACDHT
-372 SAFGSIVGLNRKV
+372 SAFGSIVGLNRSV

-393 REAAQAGVK
+393 RAAAKEGIK
-402 IDAIIAPSYTDK
+402 IDAIIAPSYTEK

-426 ILEVGSLSAAEPLLQ
+426 ILETGPLSSTERVLQ
-441 IRNIT
+441 VRNVT
-446 GGILVQDPDIRE
+446 GGVLVQDPDLHE
-458 LSADALEVATQRAPT
+458 LSADALKVATQRAPT
-473 ETEMASLLFAWKAC
+473 DAEMESLLFAWKAC
-487 KHVKSNCILLADG
+487 KHVKSNCILLAQG
-500 TQSVGIGAGQ
+500 TQSIGIGAGQ
-510 MSRVDAAMIAIR
+510 MSRVDSTIIAIR
-522 KAGEKAKGS
+522 KAGEKAKGA

-569 ETADAYGI
+569 AAANAYGM
-577 AMVLTGIRHF
+577 AMVLTGVRHF

>member
-1 MEKIERALIS
+1 MKKIKRVLIS
-11 VYDKTDLLDIAN
+11 VYDKTNLLEIAN
-23 VLAQRGVEIL
+23 ALSQRGVEIL

-47 DIVDVS
+47 NILDVS
-53 DYTGFPEMLD
+53 DYTGFPEMLE

-74 GGLLAEWGNTEHS
+74 GGLLADWDNAEHT
-87 AQAEAHGVNAID
+87 AQAAAHGVTAID

-145 ALTAPSQYPQII
+145 VLTEASQYPEII
-157 ADLDANDGCLSEERR
+157 ADLDANDGSLSEERR
-172 FELAKAAFAHTAHYD
+172 FALAKAAFAHTAHYD
-187 TAIAAYL
+187 AAIATYL
-194 TDNDTLLISG
+194 ANVDSQPDEFATD
-204 DSEVNQTENAP
+204 
-215 LISGVSE
+215 
-222 VNQTE
+222 
-227 NAPLISGVSEVNQ
+227 
-240 TENAPLISGV
+240 
-250 SEVNQTEN
+250 
-258 APLIRGDRGV
+258 
-268 DEYADNLTLHFKK
+268 LTLHFKK

-290 PHQHAAFYRTET
+290 PHQRAAFYKTEIS
-302 TPGPSAAWANQL
+302 PGACAAWADQR

-333 VKDFKTP
+333 VKDFETP

-345 KHNNPCGLATADN
+345 KHNNPCGLATAGT
-358 LQDAFTNALDCDRT
+358 LQDAFTNALECDRT

-385 TIQTANTI
+385 TIQTANII
-393 REAAQAGVK
+393 REAANAGVK
-402 IDAIIAPSYTDK
+402 IDAIIAPSYTEK

-426 ILEVGSLSAAEPLLQ
+426 VLEAGSLSATEPVLQ

-446 GGILVQDPDIRE
+446 GGVLVQDPDVHD
-458 LSADALEVATQRAPT
+458 LDANDLEVVTACAPT
-473 ETEMASLLFAWKAC
+473 EAEIESLLFAWKAC
-487 KHVKSNCILLADG
+487 KHVKSNCILLANG

-510 MSRVDAAMIAIR
+510 MSRVDAAIIAIR
-522 KAGEKAKGS
+522 KAGEKAKGA

-553 SAIIQP
+553 RAIIQP
-559 GGSVNDEPVI
+559 GGSVNDTPVI
-569 ETADAYGI
+569 ETADAYGM
-577 AMVLTGIRHF
+577 AMVLTGVRHF

>member
-1 MEKIERALIS
+1 MEKIARALIS
-11 VYDKTDLLDIAN
+11 VYDKTNLLEIATA
-23 VLAQRGVEIL
+23 LAQRDVEIL
-33 STGGTARHLRDAGI
+33 STGGTAQHLRDAGI
-47 DIVDVS
+47 DILDVS
-53 DYTGFPEMLD
+53 DYTGFPEMMD
-63 GRVKTLHPKIH
+63 GRVKTLHPKVY
-74 GGLLAEWGNTEHS
+74 GGLLAERDNAEHN
-87 AQAEAHGVNAID
+87 AQAEAHGIGPID

-109 ATVAKPDVT
+109 ATIAKPDVT

-145 ALTAPSQYPQII
+145 ALTAPSQYSQII

-172 FELAKAAFAHTAHYD
+172 FELAKAAFAYTAHYD

-194 TDNDTLLISG
+194 TDDDSG
-204 DSEVNQTENAP
+204 
-215 LISGVSE
+215 
-222 VNQTE
+222 
-227 NAPLISGVSEVNQ
+227 
-240 TENAPLISGV
+240 
-250 SEVNQTEN
+250 
-258 APLIRGDRGV
+258 RGV
-268 DEYADNLTLHFKK
+268 DETDVFADDLTLHFKK

-290 PHQHAAFYRTET
+290 PHQRAAFYRTET
-302 TPGPSAAWANQL
+302 TPGPSAAWANQR

-333 VKDFKTP
+333 VKDFENP

-358 LQDAFTNALDCDRT
+358 LQDAFTNALECDRT

-402 IDAIIAPSYTDK
+402 IDAIIAPSYTEK

-426 ILEVGSLSAAEPLLQ
+426 VLEVGSLSTSEPVLQ

-446 GGILVQDPDIRE
+446 GGILVQDPDIHE
-458 LSADALEVATQRAPT
+458 MAAEALQVATKRPPT
-473 ETEMASLLFAWKAC
+473 DEEIKSLLFAWKAC
-487 KHVKSNCILLADG
+487 KHVKSNCILLAND

-510 MSRVDAAMIAIR
+510 MSRVDAAIIAIR
-522 KAGEKAKGS
+522 KAGGKAKGA

-559 GGSVNDEPVI
+559 GGSVNDAPVI
-569 ETADAYGI
+569 ETADTYGM
-577 AMVLTGIRHF
+577 AMVLTGVRHF